1 MTKIWGRGNLMSGI
15 KRIGVLT
22 SGGDAP
28 GMNAALRAV
37 VRKGIYHG
45 LVVYGINRGY
55 EGLIHGEIQE
65 MSLGSVADIVLRGGT
80 ILKTARSAEMRTV
93 EGQLKATE
101 QLHKSQIDALV
112 VIGGDGSFRGAQTLA
127 AQGLQIVGIPGTI
140 DNDIAGTDLTIGF
153 DTATNTVVD
162 AVSKIRDTASSHER
176 TFIVEVMGRDCGN
189 IALQAGIACGA
200 ESILVPEIPYDL
212 DEISDKL
219 KRGHQRGKNHSI
231 ILVAEGAGSAF
242 QIGEE
247 LRSRSG
253 FETRITILGHLQ
265 RGGNPSALDA
275 MIAAG
280 MGGKAIEIILAHETS
295 KMTAYVNQV
304 IISTSLDAAY
314 GKGRPFN
321 RELYDLANELSI

>member
-1 MTKIWGRGNLMSGI
+1 MLDKI

-28 GMNAALRAV
+28 GMNAAIRAV

-45 LVVYGINRGY
+45 LEVYGISRGY

-80 ILKTARSAEMRTV
+80 ILKTARSEEMRT
-93 EGQLKATE
+93 ENGQKKAVE
-101 QLHKSQIDALV
+101 QLDKLKIDALV

-127 AQGLQIVGIPGTI
+127 KRGVQIVGIPGTI

-153 DTATNTVVD
+153 DTAINTVVD

-176 TFIVEVMGRDCGN
+176 TFIVEVMGRNCGN
-189 IALQAGIACGA
+189 IALQAGLACGA
-200 ESILVPEIPYDL
+200 ESILVPEISYDL
-212 DEISDKL
+212 DEIINKL
-219 KRGHQRGKNHSI
+219 KRGHRRGKNHSI
-231 ILVAEGAGSAF
+231 ILVAEGAGSAY
-242 QIGEE
+242 QIGDE
-247 LRSRSG
+247 LRTRSG

-275 MIAAG
+275 VISAA
-280 MGGKAIEIILAHETS
+280 MGGKAIEIILAKES
-295 KMTAYVNQV
+295 NKMTAYINQLV
-304 IISTSLDAAY
+304 VSSPLDAAY
-314 GKGRPFN
+314 GERRPFN
-321 RELYDLANELSI
+321 TELYNLANELSI

>member
-1 MTKIWGRGNLMSGI
+1 MIRGDPMAGNI
-15 KRIGVLT
+15 QRIAVLT

-45 LVVYGINRGY
+45 LNVFGINRGY

-65 MSLGSVADIVLRGGT
+65 MTIGSVADIVLRGGT
-80 ILKTARSAEMRTV
+80 ILKTARSEEMRTV
-93 EGQLKATE
+93 EGQQKAID
-101 QLHKSQIDALV
+101 QLHKLQIDALV

-127 AQGLQIVGIPGTI
+127 AKGFQVVGIPGTI

-153 DTATNTVVD
+153 DTAINTVVD

-212 DEISDKL
+212 DEISEKL

-231 ILVAEGAGSAF
+231 ILVSEGVGSAYK
-242 QIGEE
+242 IGEE
-247 LRSRSG
+247 LRERSG
-253 FETRITILGHLQ
+253 FETRITVLGHLQ

-275 MIAAG
+275 VIAAA
-280 MGGKAIEIILAHETS
+280 MGGKAIEIIVAGES
-295 KMTAYVNQV
+295 NRMTAYVNQRV
-304 IISTSLDAAY
+304 VSSPIDAAY
-314 GKGRPFN
+314 GTRSPFN
-321 RELYDLANELSI
+321 RDLYDLANELSI

>member
-1 MTKIWGRGNLMSGI
+1 MSSVI
-15 KRIGVLT
+15 QRIGVLT

-45 LVVYGINRGY
+45 LDVYGISRGY
-55 EGLIHGEIQE
+55 EGLIHGEIQQ
-65 MSLGSVADIVLRGGT
+65 MSVGSVADIVLRGGT

-93 EGQLKATE
+93 EGQQKALE
-101 QLHKSQIDALV
+101 QLHKLQLDALV
-112 VIGGDGSFRGAQTLA
+112 VIGGDGSFRGAQTLVS
-127 AQGLQIVGIPGTI
+127 QGIQIVGIPGTI

-176 TFIVEVMGRDCGN
+176 TFIVEVMGRNCGN
-189 IALQAGIACGA
+189 IALQAGLACGA
-200 ESILVPEIPYDL
+200 ESILVPEIPFDL

-231 ILVAEGAGSAF
+231 ILVSEGAGSAYE
-242 QIGEE
+242 IGEK
-247 LRSRSG
+247 LRALSG

-275 MIAAG
+275 VIAAA
-280 MGGKAIEIILAHETS
+280 MGGKAIEILLDNDTNR
-295 KMTAYVNQV
+295 MTAYINQV
-304 IISTSLDAAY
+304 VVSSPLDFAY
-314 GKGRPFN
+314 GTRRPFN
-321 RELYDLANELSI
+321 RDLYDLANELSI

>member
-1 MTKIWGRGNLMSGI
+1 MADKIQ
-15 KRIGVLT
+15 RIAVLT

-45 LVVYGINRGY
+45 VNVFGINRGY
-55 EGLIHGEIQE
+55 EGLVNGEIQE
-65 MSLGSVADIVLRGGT
+65 MTIGSVADIVLRGGT
-80 ILKTARSAEMRTV
+80 ILKTARSEEMWTV
-93 EGQLKATE
+93 EGQQKAIE
-101 QLHKSQIDALV
+101 QLHKLMINALV
-112 VIGGDGSFRGAQTLA
+112 VIGGDGSFRGAQTLTTK
-127 AQGLQIVGIPGTI
+127 GLQIVGIPGTI

-153 DTATNTVVD
+153 DTANNTVVD

-212 DEISDKL
+212 DEISEKL

-231 ILVAEGAGSAF
+231 ILVSEGAGSAYE
-242 QIGEE
+242 IGEM
-247 LRSRSG
+247 LRARSG

-265 RGGNPSALDA
+265 RGGNPSAMDA
-275 MIAAG
+275 VIAAA
-280 MGGKAIEIILAHETS
+280 MGGKAIELILAGETNR
-295 KMTAYVNQV
+295 MTAYVNNQV
-304 IISTSLDAAY
+304 VSRPLDAAY
-314 GKGRPFN
+314 GTKRPFN

>member
-1 MTKIWGRGNLMSGI
+1 MSGVI
-15 KRIGVLT
+15 QRVAVLT

-45 LVVYGINRGY
+45 LAVYGINRGY
-55 EGLIHGEIQE
+55 EGLIHGEIQK

-80 ILKTARSAEMRTV
+80 ILKTARSEEMRTK
-93 EGQLKATE
+93 EGQLKALE
-101 QLHKSQIDALV
+101 QLHKLKIDALV
-112 VIGGDGSFRGAQTLA
+112 VIGGDGSFRGAQTLI
-127 AQGLQIVGIPGTI
+127 AQGIQIVGIPGTI

-162 AVSKIRDTASSHER
+162 AVSKIRDTATSHER
-176 TFIVEVMGRDCGN
+176 TFIVEVMGRNCGN
-189 IALQAGIACGA
+189 IALQAGLACGA
-200 ESILVPEIPYDL
+200 ESILVPEIPYNL

-231 ILVAEGAGSAF
+231 ILVSEGVGSAYK
-242 QIGEE
+242 IGEE

-275 MIAAG
+275 VIAAG
-280 MGGKAIEIILAHETS
+280 MGGKAIDIILAKES
-295 KMTAYVNQV
+295 NMMTAYVNQV
-304 IISTSLDAAY
+304 IVSSPLDAAY
-314 GKGRPFN
+314 GTRRPFN

>member
-1 MTKIWGRGNLMSGI
+1 MSGV
-15 KRIGVLT
+15 KQRVAVLT

-45 LVVYGINRGY
+45 LGIYGINRGY
-55 EGLIHGEIQE
+55 EGLLHGEIKE

-80 ILKTARSAEMRTV
+80 ILKTARSAEMQT
-93 EGQLKATE
+93 EAGQQKALE
-101 QLHKSQIDALV
+101 QLHKLKIDALV
-112 VIGGDGSFRGAQTLA
+112 VIGGDGSFRGAQTLIA
-127 AQGLQIVGIPGTI
+127 KGFQIVGIPGTI

-162 AVSKIRDTASSHER
+162 AVSKIRDTATSHER

-189 IALQAGIACGA
+189 IALQAGLACGA
-200 ESILVPEIPYDL
+200 ESILVPEISYDL

-231 ILVAEGAGSAF
+231 IIVAEGVGDVYK
-242 QIGEE
+242 IGEE
-247 LRSRSG
+247 LRARSG
-253 FETRITILGHLQ
+253 FETRITVLGHLQ

-275 MIAAG
+275 VIAAA
-280 MGGKAIEIILAHETS
+280 MGGKAIEIILAKES
-295 KMTAYVNQV
+295 NRMTAYVNQAV
-304 IISTSLDAAY
+304 VSSPLDVAY
-314 GKGRPFN
+314 GTRRPFN